1 MKARE
6 YLLNADGLD
15 QIAAVLQEVLSDQGL
30 ERREALRIRLTMEE
44 LLLRVMEAQGE
55 DPVTVTLSMKKRF
68 GTQTILLRYGGPS
81 FDPTRAGEE
90 NNWGD
95 RLLQS
100 LGLDPVWRWQGGE
113 NRVQLQVAPPA
124 EGRPA
129 SLDPAGA
136 GCRAGDYCADRHL
149 AGIQH
154 RVPDLVHPEFLQ

>member
-81 FDPTRAGEE
+81 FDPTRA
-90 NNWGD
+90 
-95 RLLQS
+95 
-100 LGLDPVWRWQGGE
+100 
-113 NRVQLQVAPPA
+113 
-124 EGRPA
+124 
-129 SLDPAGA
+129 
-136 GCRAGDYCADRHL
+136 
-149 AGIQH
+149 
-154 RVPDLVHPEFLQ
+154 

>member
-81 FDPTRAGEE
+81 FDPTGAGEE

-113 NRVQLQVAPPA
+113 NRVQLQVAPG
-124 EGRPA
+124 GREA
-129 SLDPAGA
+129 SFAGSCWRWLPR
-136 GCRAGDYCADRHL
+136 GSWGRRGDGSR
-149 AGIQH
+149 
-154 RVPDLVHPEFLQ
+154 RRR